1 VTAAAVA
8 ELDLV
13 PGAEV
18 WAAVKATEITVYP
31 A

>member
-1 VTAAAVA
+1 VA

-18 WAAVKATEITVYP
+18 FAVVKATEVRVYP